1 MGNTVNQMINGS
13 SHYRLVNRVIETVF
27 RNSAD
32 LKVSYYEQL
41 KEKDADFY
49 SDVEIEAR
57 RKQQQINMDKEFEGL
72 KNSLYLNNDD
82 QDKGI
87 KSNIEV
93 MQEVCFTAENSL
105 LYLVSKIFNAMLF
118 KEHQEM
124 EIENLIECLL
134 VMQYQ
139 QTVFNELIARMKVQL
154 RAVKDQIIAAK
165 KIQAAGE
172 AAIHNK
178 KKEMGSQRAKNYWN
192 TLNPII
198 DEIYI
203 LFKKGDPRTGKGWS
217 SKVECVKFFEYHFLL
232 AGRAPEL
239 GKFKFTHKTIVK
251 ALGHRENSFY

>member
-32 LKVSYYEQL
+32 LKVSYYERL

-57 RKQQQINMDKEFEGL
+57 RKQQQINMDKEFDIL
-72 KNSLYLNNDD
+72 MNSLYLNDPH
-82 QDKGI
+82 QDKNM
-87 KSNIEV
+87 KSSIEV
-93 MQEVCFTAENSL
+93 IQEVCFTAENSL
-105 LYLVSKIFNAMLF
+105 FYLVGKVFNVMLF
-118 KEHQEM
+118 KEDKET

-134 VMQYQ
+134 FMQHQ
-139 QTVFNELIARMKVQL
+139 QTIFNEIIARMKVQL
-154 RAVKDQIIAAK
+154 RAEKDQIIANK
-165 KIQAAGE
+165 KIQTAGKV
-172 AAIHNK
+172 AIQNLK
-178 KKEMGSQRAKNYWN
+178 KKMGSQRAKNYWN

-232 AGRAPEL
+232 AGRESEL
-239 GKFKFTHKTIVK
+239 GKFKLNHKRIVK
-251 ALGHRENSFY
+251 ALGDRENSFY